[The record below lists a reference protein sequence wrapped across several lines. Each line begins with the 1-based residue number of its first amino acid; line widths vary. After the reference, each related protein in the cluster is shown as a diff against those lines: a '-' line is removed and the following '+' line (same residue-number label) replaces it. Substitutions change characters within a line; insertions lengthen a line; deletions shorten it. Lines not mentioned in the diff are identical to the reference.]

1 MQIRGKL
8 QLPEAMNVKQHS
20 YEELRALVLDEVL
33 AQTCRQFEE
42 LQQKVGQGILHR
54 EGRWPPRETGAAYPG
69 ITAYL
74 HPYDSNTIL
83 EIFWDLFRQGVI
95 TLGLDSANP
104 GWPWFRLSR
113 FGQTVKQQGQTRF
126 HDTASYVSMIKG
138 YDPDLSDQTLMY
150 LEEAAASFY
159 AECLL
164 SASVMLGV
172 AAEAEFLRLVEIA
185 AKSAT
190 YGAIF
195 APVDKEKFIR
205 QKIRKFQAAIAPI
218 VKTLPSECTEELD
231 TNLSMIQAVLRIA
244 RNDAGHPSGNP
255 APPREQVY
263 VNMQLFGPFAQ
274 QLASL
279 RQALA

>member
-1 MQIRGKL
+1 
-8 QLPEAMNVKQHS
+8 MNWNAEQHS

-42 LQQKVGQGILHR
+42 LQQKVGQSILSR
-54 EGRWPPRETGAAYPG
+54 EGRWPPSETGIAYPG
-69 ITAYL
+69 IAAYL
-74 HPYDSNTIL
+74 HPYDSDTLL

-95 TLGLDSANP
+95 TLGLNSANP

-113 FGQTVKQQGQTRF
+113 FGQTIKQQGQTRF
-126 HDTASYVSMIKG
+126 HDTASYVSMIKA
-138 YDPDLSDQTLMY
+138 YDPELSDEALLY

-172 AAEAEFLRLVEIA
+172 AAEAEFLRLIGIA
-185 AKSAT
+185 EKSASH
-190 YGAIF
+190 GVIF
-195 APVDKEKFIR
+195 AAVGKEKFIR
-205 QKIRKFQAAIAPI
+205 QKIRKFQAAISTI
-218 VKTLPSECTEELD
+218 VKSLPSECTEELD
-231 TNLSMIQAVLRIA
+231 TNLSMIQAVLRVA
-244 RNDAGHPSGNP
+244 RNDAGHPSGSP

-263 VNMQLFGPFAQ
+263 VNMQLFGPFAR

-279 RQALA
+279 RKALA